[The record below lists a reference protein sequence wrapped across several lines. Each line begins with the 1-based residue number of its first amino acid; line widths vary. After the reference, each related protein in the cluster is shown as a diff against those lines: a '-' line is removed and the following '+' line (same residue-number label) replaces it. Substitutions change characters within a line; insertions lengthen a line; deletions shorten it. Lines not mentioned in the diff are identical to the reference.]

1 MTERGP
7 IELIEE
13 ATRLF
18 RSAGFATVGLYYI
31 GALPF
36 VLGFLFFW
44 TEMSRDAFAYQS
56 ILPGSFAVALLYIWM
71 NVWQAIYAAELRNR
85 LGDRSEARWTAQRIL
100 RVAIQQS
107 AVQPTS
113 LIAIPIGAL
122 LVLPFAGIYGFY
134 QNFTVLADIKQSRAY
149 ALLWPRQSWLVL
161 GIQAAFAIFVAV
173 NIAIAMFAAPHLLQ
187 MLLGIET
194 IFTKSG
200 AHLFSSTFFAVCLS
214 LTYLCVD
221 PIMKSIYVLR
231 CFYAESVHSGADLRP
246 SGTCFSLFEQAK
258 ACSTILLLIIAAQPS
273 NAITAPELDRAID
286 QVIHQRQYTWRLPRQ
301 HPPEADSQKNIFVRF
316 TESTWRAIS
325 RAFRRLIKWIGEW
338 IDELFGRRDGE
349 GGRSPASALRI
360 GTYFLLA
367 AFAVGLGV
375 LLIRALR
382 QRTASQPAVA
392 IALAAPVDLNAEN
405 LVADQ
410 LPEEG
415 WRGLAKDW
423 IARNDFRMALR
434 ALYLASLAYL
444 GERELIRIHRGKSNR
459 DYHRELDRRA
469 RATPELAAVFGQN
482 LAVFESSWYG
492 RKEVGPDAIDAFVA
506 NLDRMKAHAE

>member
-18 RSAGFATVGLYYI
+18 RSAGFATLGLYYI

-56 ILPGSFAVALLYIWM
+56 ILPGSLAVALLYIWM

-85 LGDRSEARWTAQRIL
+85 LGDRSAGRWTVRRIL

-113 LIAIPIGAL
+113 LIVIPIGTL

-134 QNFTVLADIKQSRAY
+134 QNFTVLADVKQSRAY
-149 ALLWPRQSWLVL
+149 AFLWTRQSWLVL
-161 GIQAAFAIFVAV
+161 GIQAAFAIFVAA
-173 NIAIAMFAAPHLLQ
+173 NIALAMFAVPYLLQ

-221 PIMKSIYVLR
+221 PIMKAIYVLR
-231 CFYAESVHSGADLRP
+231 CFYAESVNSGADLR
-246 SGTCFSLFEQAK
+246 
-258 ACSTILLLIIAAQPS
+258 STLSVAAVLVVAILLPCSAVFAQPRIS
-273 NAITAPELDRAID
+273 APELDRAID

-301 HPPEADSQKNIFVRF
+301 QPPQAESQKNFFVRF
-316 TESTWRAIS
+316 TESTWRAI
-325 RAFRRLIKWIGEW
+325 RRQFRRLIKWIGEW
-338 IDELFGRRDGE
+338 IDELFRRRDGE

-382 QRTASQPAVA
+382 QRTASQTAVA
-392 IALAAPVDLNAEN
+392 IPMAAPVDLNADN

-459 DYHRELDRRA
+459 DYHKELDRRA
-469 RATPELAAVFGQN
+469 RSTPELAAVFGQN

-492 RKEVGPDAIDAFVA
+492 RKEVGLDAIDAFVA
-506 NLDRMKAHAE
+506 NLDRMKAYAE